1 MLAAFRVLGV
11 ATGLGLLL
19 ALPQIV
25 ATAAWI
31 PHTTRSVLGLKVWEA
46 FIYSVSPF
54 RLLELFVPFPF
65 TRAVAMEV
73 HTAWGLGV
81 FDGRPVG
88 FFLSFYAGALPV
100 LGIVL
105 ARRERGGPARFALV
119 LLGISLLLAVPGV
132 FLKKYLPNMTFPI
145 PLRYPEKVMVVF
157 TLGLAILAAFAY
169 DRIRRDGTPGRWTI
183 FVAAILAA
191 VSVAATRAPE
201 TVGSVAVAITGS
213 HPDAA
218 AMAGRVIGESFAI
231 GGLLWALSLLATAAL
246 TPTAS
251 VRLVFL
257 GVAILTLV
265 PLVATRRLAESF
277 SEEEMFAPPAF
288 VRWVRKQDPDGAF
301 RVLGESFYRAPSSF
315 ETPKYEADPGQI
327 QYATRN
333 FDQYTHAMWGVG
345 TVFNNDFDHGDL
357 SRLDTLRK
365 MSFAAGLYRDSQSFW
380 STYALRFGVSYS
392 DLEPIAGFRRVGG
405 DALQV
410 WSVNE
415 NALPSIRLAEKWRE
429 VSSAMEA
436 GASVAAIAPS
446 EVLVETGSRAA
457 GENSGRVVVRSQS
470 PERLDLEI
478 EAARPGYLFVLRGY
492 WPFRRVTVDGEPV
505 ETYPA
510 QIAFTAVPVPAGR
523 HAVAWE
529 ERLPGGPLSWAGP
542 LAFAAV
548 AGLAMRRRVAVR

>member
-1 MLAAFRVLGV
+1 
-11 ATGLGLLL
+11 
-19 ALPQIV
+19 
-25 ATAAWI
+25 
-31 PHTTRSVLGLKVWEA
+31 
-46 FIYSVSPF
+46 
-54 RLLELFVPFPF
+54 
-65 TRAVAMEV
+65 
-73 HTAWGLGV
+73 
-81 FDGRPVG
+81 
-88 FFLSFYAGALPV
+88 
-100 LGIVL
+100 
-105 ARRERGGPARFALV
+105 
-119 LLGISLLLAVPGV
+119 
-132 FLKKYLPNMTFPI
+132 
-145 PLRYPEKVMVVF
+145 
-157 TLGLAILAAFAY
+157 
-169 DRIRRDGTPGRWTI
+169 
-183 FVAAILAA
+183 
-191 VSVAATRAPE
+191 
-201 TVGSVAVAITGS
+201 
-213 HPDAA
+213 
-218 AMAGRVIGESFAI
+218 
-231 GGLLWALSLLATAAL
+231 
-246 TPTAS
+246 
-251 VRLVFL
+251 
-257 GVAILTLV
+257 
-265 PLVATRRLAESF
+265 
-277 SEEEMFAPPAF
+277 
-288 VRWVRKQDPDGAF
+288 
-301 RVLGESFYRAPSSF
+301 
-315 ETPKYEADPGQI
+315 
-327 QYATRN
+327 
-333 FDQYTHAMWGVG
+333 
-345 TVFNNDFDHGDL
+345 
-357 SRLDTLRK
+357 